1 MLEVNLKTWNLIYYV
16 ETSQEKSKWQN
27 SARPHCQGVFVE
39 KNVEEHIQKQHFA
52 KFNKAIAQIR
62 NDVICQV
69 CKGHTRPG
77 KKQWHR
83 CLRMHYICQDCVE
96 GRSSCPCGQ
105 LISLEYCKMTEEWL
119 KFMEPMKVNC
129 VNTKNGCQET
139 HFENTLEAN
148 ELEFIHRVIP
158 CPTNEEDSKEK
169 V

>member
-1 MLEVNLKTWNLIYYV
+1 MKKFAKLLEVNLKTWNLIYYV
-16 ETSQEKSKWQN
+16 ENSQGKSKWQN

-69 CKGHTRPG
+69 CKGHTSPG

-96 GRSSCPCGQ
+96 GRSSCP
-105 LISLEYCKMTEEWL
+105 
-119 KFMEPMKVNC
+119 
-129 VNTKNGCQET
+129 
-139 HFENTLEAN
+139 
-148 ELEFIHRVIP
+148 
-158 CPTNEEDSKEK
+158 
-169 V
+169 

>member
-1 MLEVNLKTWNLIYYV
+1 MLEVK
-16 ETSQEKSKWQN
+16 ETAKKNQNGKILPARIVKEYSSKKK
-27 SARPHCQGVFVE
+27 P
-39 KNVEEHIQKQHFA
+39 EEHIQKQHFA

-69 CKGHTRPG
+69 CKGHTWPG

-105 LISLEYCKMTEEWL
+105 LISLECCKMTEEWL

-129 VNTKNGCQET
+129 VNTKNECQET